1 MIMNWSKYNI
11 VLESSYGRFIY
22 NTYTNNLMKMDATLM
37 SCIDKIKE
45 GDFSCLSDEG
55 ILMLKNNM
63 VLVENDTNIY
73 RSIKL
78 QRSIS
83 RLDTSYLTLTI
94 APTTACNFKCVYC
107 YESGIAPLSAS
118 AQSNLLEDTVSFVN
132 LFKNTKYLRVTWYG
146 GEPLLQFEYIE
157 KLSHRLMDT
166 FDNYQAHMV
175 TNAYLLDRTKSQK
188 LKELKISA
196 IQVTIDGLE
205 EVHNIRR
212 PHKQNND
219 SFQRIIYNLDDLFSI
234 YPEIR
239 VGFRIN
245 VDKSNQAEYPRIYG
259 YLKER
264 YGEYKINVHPGY
276 VTDDF
281 STEPNNCCF
290 EMDEVNKFVLGQY
303 DNHNIPISLYPR
315 PLFGECSARHI
326 TSFVIGP
333 KGELYKCWND
343 IGIKEKTIGT
353 VKDVSLSH
361 ELLLKYLLENDPLSD
376 VNCEDCFCFPI
387 CEGGCPYKR
396 IYQKDSQESFCKAK
410 KEGVIDKLKRHIDYK
425 QKTLK
430 LVVR

>member
-1 MIMNWSKYNI
+1 
-11 VLESSYGRFIY
+11 
-22 NTYTNNLMKMDATLM
+22 MDISLI

-45 GDFSCLSDEG
+45 GDFSSLSEEE
-55 ILMLKNNM
+55 ILTLRNNM
-63 VLVENDTNIY
+63 ILVEDDTNIY

-107 YESGIAPLSAS
+107 YESGITPLSAS
-118 AQSNLLEDTVSFVN
+118 AQTDLLEDTVSFVK

-157 KLSHRLMDT
+157 KLSHRLMGL

-175 TNAYLLDRTKSQK
+175 SNAYLLDRTKSQK
-188 LKELKISA
+188 LKELKITA

-219 SFQRIIYNLDDLFSI
+219 SFQMIIHNLDNLFSV

-245 VDKSNQAEYPRIYG
+245 VDKSNQSEYPHIYG
-259 YLKER
+259 YLMER
-264 YGEYKINVHPGY
+264 YGKYNINIHPGY

-281 STEPNNCCF
+281 SAEPNSCCF
-290 EMDEVNKFVLGQY
+290 EADEVNKFVLGQY

-333 KGELYKCWND
+333 QGELYKCWND

-353 VKDVSLSH
+353 VKEVSLSH
-361 ELLLKYLLENDPLSD
+361 ELLLKYLMGNDPLSD

-396 IYQKDSQESFCKAK
+396 IYQKESLETFCKAK
-410 KEGVIDKLKRHIDYK
+410 RDGIIDKFKRHIDYR
-425 QKTLK
+425 QKILK
-430 LVVR
+430 